1 MSKLTPKYFKGMKM
15 KTINNYIDTINTDL
29 GEKLP
34 LGASFNGAAK
44 TLRDYL
50 NSHDFINHEG
60 IEINDDTIDD
70 FITRINSENKN
81 DNLNFLPTNKIDNEM
96 TQEQET
102 TNPLAQLVQD
112 TITGNDLLQIYNR
125 YSPNPITEEELQQS
139 AHGDVNLAKAHL
151 INQILSRARDG
162 TLVSRGNTFGR
173 PVVKHHFIINMRW
186 CKLSHSLRWYS
197 KICHLWNLWIKWWW
211 LCLWCIVF

>member
-1 MSKLTPKYFKGMKM
+1 MSKLTPKHFKGMKM

-70 FITRINSENKN
+70 FME
-81 DNLNFLPTNKIDNEM
+81 
-96 TQEQET
+96 
-102 TNPLAQLVQD
+102 
-112 TITGNDLLQIYNR
+112 IYMSS
-125 YSPNPITEEELQQS
+125 YYI
-139 AHGDVNLAKAHL
+139 
-151 INQILSRARDG
+151 
-162 TLVSRGNTFGR
+162 F
-173 PVVKHHFIINMRW
+173 
-186 CKLSHSLRWYS
+186 
-197 KICHLWNLWIKWWW
+197 
-211 LCLWCIVF
+211 